1 MYCKSNDYIWKYKRG
16 LIPLLY
22 FYFYIFSYFLL
33 IKLKGNEYMLI
44 IGNYVTLYNMPENER
59 SSFMVYNFSSLKDGI
74 GKRLDL
80 LPITKMNVYEK
91 DFDQMYYH
99 YIIDNDIV
107 FITFMKMIYRLY
119 SGFNVYIMISDGY
132 IYEALAE
139 SLTKVIQVRYGY
151 NAQFVHEIDDINFYD
166 DSEFSSSG
174 IKIFEQDRNRFL
186 NLLNAYGMSMEG
198 YM

>member
-1 MYCKSNDYIWKYKRG
+1 
-16 LIPLLY
+16 
-22 FYFYIFSYFLL
+22 
-33 IKLKGNEYMLI
+33 MLI
-44 IGNYVTLYNMPENER
+44 IGNYVTLYNIPENER

-80 LPITKMNVYEK
+80 IPITKMNVYEK

-107 FITFMKMIYRLY
+107 FITFMKMIYQLY

-174 IKIFEQDRNRFL
+174 VQIFEQDRNRFL